1 MLETAIR
8 RLGQQ
13 LRGKT
18 HSAVAVNIG
27 RPNTDTQV
35 VSVMTSKSK
44 ARANGRGKA
53 KDKELTREELE
64 KQAGEPLPERTQM
77 SLIHPTGPPT
87 IGPIYELPIQPPEE
101 V

>member
-1 MLETAIR
+1 MLETVIR

-27 RPNTDTQV
+27 RPNTHTEV
-35 VSVMTSKSK
+35 VSVMTSKK
-44 ARANGRGKA
+44 
-53 KDKELTREELE
+53 KDAELTPDELE
-64 KQAGEPLPERTQM
+64 QQDGEPLPERTQM
-77 SLIHPTGPPT
+77 SLIHPGPTGPPT

>member
-1 MLETAIR
+1 MLETVIR
-8 RLGQQ
+8 RLQQQ
-13 LRGKT
+13 LRGQT

-27 RPNTDTQV
+27 RPNTHTEV
-35 VSVMTSKSK
+35 VSVMTSKD
-44 ARANGRGKA
+44 
-53 KDKELTREELE
+53 KDAELTPEELE
-64 KQAGEPLPERTQM
+64 RQDGEPLPERTQM